1 MKKTIILMLMLT
13 FTALSKAQTNEVL
26 LETTEGNIRVMLYD
40 DTPIHRDNFLKLV
53 NEQFYDSL
61 LFHRVIWYCTRN
73 RRIGLHPSG

>member
-40 DTPIHRDNFLKLV
+40 DWSCSSP
-53 NEQFYDSL
+53 
-61 LFHRVIWYCTRN
+61 
-73 RRIGLHPSG
+73 